1 MQHQTH
7 LVVWLVLLVRNPI
20 IVQVDLKIIL
30 VIVLIHLALE
40 TQTAVTEKF
49 VLSNMEKPE
58 GHVWEF
64 PAQQERGST
73 PIVIGT
79 VTALVQ
85 PDVTEPIKFVYK
97 GDNRL

>member
-1 MQHQTH
+1 MQHLTH

-30 VIVLIHLALE
+30 VTVLIHLALE

-58 GHVWEF
+58 APVWEF
-64 PAQQERGST
+64 PAQQERDST
-73 PIVIGT
+73 PIVIGI

-85 PDVTEPIKFVYK
+85 PDVIEPIKFV
-97 GDNRL
+97 